1 MAFNNGQQFASSFGA
16 DSTSG
21 FGSQDWEGV
30 FNFDA
35 YYDAEG
41 APPQAFP
48 DGWIGVNADIGGAP
62 QSTVWHDPELVAFAM
77 RNPGQ
82 DRFFP
87 TGELTG
93 PLGGVVGSTASPVAQ
108 PVQEQTIDPAIL
120 DVQVEDVEMV
130 DAGMP
135 MAPYQ
140 DFEQEFRDQIIP
152 FLNEL
157 HPVAGAADTGMGEGQ
172 MLMEQPA
179 PLTGY
184 QQPPFAGAAGM
195 SMGVAEMPDFPLA
208 PFPVQQQQPAVAGP
222 AGMGMPAA
230 GMSVAQAA
238 PLTGHQQS
246 AVAGPADMARI
257 DSVQPAQPAGEK
269 KGRNREGQRKG
280 WVQATK
286 HHNSRCEGPL
296 ACNPD
301 CMLMERFPRT
311 HAKWQIQR
319 FEVQEVGG
327 AHKIVWGLQLNRVT
341 KQEGAKAVGELLA
354 NGTVN
359 TRSKTTGGV
368 LADEFWQ
375 E

>member
-1 MAFNNGQQFASSFGA
+1 MASTNGQQFASSFGA

-21 FGSQDWEGV
+21 FGSQDWEGS

-35 YYDAEG
+35 YYGPEG
-41 APPQAFP
+41 TPPQALVE
-48 DGWIGVNADIGGAP
+48 GWVGASADIGGAP
-62 QSTVWHDPELVAFAM
+62 QRTIWRDAELIEFAI

-87 TGELTG
+87 TGELMG
-93 PLGGVVGSTASPVAQ
+93 PLEGVAGSNASPIAE
-108 PVQEQTIDPAIL
+108 PVEQQTFAPDAL
-120 DVQVEDVEMV
+120 TVQDEDFEMV
-130 DAGMP
+130 NAGMP
-135 MAPYQ
+135 MGIYQ
-140 DFEQEFRDQIIP
+140 HFEQELDDQIIP
-152 FLNEL
+152 FLDDEL
-157 HPVAGAADTGMGEGQ
+157 YPV
-172 MLMEQPA
+172 
-179 PLTGY
+179 
-184 QQPPFAGAAGM
+184 
-195 SMGVAEMPDFPLA
+195 
-208 PFPVQQQQPAVAGP
+208 
-222 AGMGMPAA
+222 A

-257 DSVQPAQPAGEK
+257 DSVYQEIQPAQPAGEK

-311 HAKWQIQR
+311 HAKWLQQR

-327 AHKIVWGLQLNRVT
+327 ARKIVSGLQLNRIT